1 MLHVLYRAESVGE
14 ASPDPKH
21 IADDITTHAG
31 LYTRIGSSKGKPQ
44 STIKQPPHM
53 QVIEAFAEHK
63 KLPKEMR
70 RRIHSYFD
78 YVASNRKDQAA
89 DQALIES
96 LSPQLQIDVRLYIY
110 EDMLKKVRPHQ

>member
-1 MLHVLYRAESVGE
+1 MEKVALIGSGYTCGVESVC
-14 ASPDPKH
+14 AQLARHRQALRTLLTTSP
-21 IADDITTHAG
+21 
-31 LYTRIGSSKGKPQ
+31 Y
-44 STIKQPPHM
+44 M

-78 YVASNRKDQAA
+78 YVTSNRKDQAA

-110 EDMLKKVRPHQ
+110 EDMLTKVRPHQ